1 MSKGMLIDI
10 TMCVGC
16 ESCVYACR
24 EQNKLEKGD
33 TGVLSAYNWTIVQQ
47 YGDEIYVRKMCMHC
61 LHPACVSACPVGAL
75 EKTKEGPV
83 IYHPGKCMGCRY
95 CMIACPFKIP
105 KYEWDNVNPK
115 IQKCIMCFERIR
127 EGKEPACASECP
139 TGATL
144 FGEREELVKVALE
157 RIKKEPD
164 KYVNHVYGLKEFGGT
179 SILFLA
185 PVPFEKLGF
194 PKGIENTPLSEFTWK
209 ALSLT
214 PQIAI
219 GGAVFLYGLWWI
231 INRRIEVSKS
241 KNIEKEQK

>member
-1 MSKGMLIDI
+1 
-10 TMCVGC
+10 
-16 ESCVYACR
+16 
-24 EQNKLEKGD
+24 
-33 TGVLSAYNWTIVQQ
+33 
-47 YGDEIYVRKMCMHC
+47 
-61 LHPACVSACPVGAL
+61 
-75 EKTKEGPV
+75 
-83 IYHPGKCMGCRY
+83 
-95 CMIACPFKIP
+95 
-105 KYEWDNVNPK
+105 
-115 IQKCIMCFERIR
+115 
-127 EGKEPACASECP
+127 PACASECP

-144 FGEREELVKVALE
+144 FGEREELIKIAFE

-241 KNIEKEQK
+241 KNIEKEQE